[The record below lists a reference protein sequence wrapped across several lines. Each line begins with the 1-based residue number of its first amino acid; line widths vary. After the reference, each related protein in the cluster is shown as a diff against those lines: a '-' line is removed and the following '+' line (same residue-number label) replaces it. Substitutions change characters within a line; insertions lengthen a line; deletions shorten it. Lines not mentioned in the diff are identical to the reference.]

1 MGGDHYASS
10 LSIRLSSCVLFLG
23 GCSSTTHNPH
33 PKLRTNLGL
42 FDCSLMKRRTDSS
55 MACIRS
61 QYPRFIKGA
70 RLWGFL
76 TKDRKKWG
84 SR

>member
-1 MGGDHYASS
+1 MGGGHYETC
-10 LSIRLSSCVLFLG
+10 LSIRLSRPAAVTRWVF
-23 GCSSTTHNPH
+23 SSTTHNPH

-42 FDCSLMKRRTDSS
+42 SDGSLMKRRTDSS

-70 RLWGFL
+70 RL
-76 TKDRKKWG
+76 
-84 SR
+84 